1 MHTDTF
7 PTTSYQCSEPL
18 LLLPQ
23 ECLSWY
29 VISLFCLQD
38 KAVPLVMTRRQL
50 VGDGLWGDSPVWYVA
65 CCFIVFFIIFF
76 VPSLYGIIWNIFLC
90 YPLSSRHAPSSFP
103 STPYVWRIRHQRY
116 LILPV
121 MVWSGSP
128 HPCAS
133 RPKIDVD
140 RIPVHSPDVDTVLS
154 GWGLDW
160 RREGATIVEGI
171 VHHQRRLTLMF
182 SLAVY

>member
-50 VGDGLWGDSPVWYVA
+50 VGDGLWGDYSGVVCCVLFYCIFYNFCALPLWDHMEHISMLSTLLPACSFIFSVHPVRVEDP
-65 CCFIVFFIIFF
+65 
-76 VPSLYGIIWNIFLC
+76 PS
-90 YPLSSRHAPSSFP
+90 
-103 STPYVWRIRHQRY
+103 RY

-182 SLAVY
+182 SLAVD